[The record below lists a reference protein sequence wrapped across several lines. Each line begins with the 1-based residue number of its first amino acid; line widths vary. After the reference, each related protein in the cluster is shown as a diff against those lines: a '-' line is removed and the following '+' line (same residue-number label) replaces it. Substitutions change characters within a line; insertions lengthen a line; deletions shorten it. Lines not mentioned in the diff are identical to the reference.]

1 MHRETQKVTAAP
13 AERANLYVRESPE
26 DPAARGR
33 AGRGRAVRR
42 SKRRGREH
50 RVTGPP
56 QPRVTR
62 THGHSSVQQPSDLL
76 HTTDTAALT
85 KHAGNGP
92 SERPP
97 ASRARAVLPPSAPP
111 ASAGLVTPRDRNTA
125 NALGE

>member
-13 AERANLYVRESPE
+13 AERASLYIRESPE

-33 AGRGRAVRR
+33 AGRAARR

-56 QPRVTR
+56 QPRLTR
-62 THGHSSVQQPSDLL
+62 THGHSSVQRPSDSLN
-76 HTTDTAALT
+76 TTDTAALT
-85 KHAGNGP
+85 KHAGNVP
-92 SERPP
+92 SERPS

-111 ASAGLVTPRDRNTA
+111 ASTGLSAPRDRNTA